1 VTSSAA
7 LPPFAP
13 RNMNPTASAAIPF
26 VLLLAPHAAAAST
39 SQRTRRRRRNK
50 RGTVGAGREW
60 EGWIAVATGCGGVEQ
75 RRRGKGLINTV
86 PGGGVTHGRRIN
98 GGVGKAKA

>member
-26 VLLLAPHAAAAST
+26 VLLLLAPHAAAAST

-60 EGWIAVATGCGGVEQ
+60 EGWIAVATGWMRWRRAAEAREGTDKYSTG
-75 RRRGKGLINTV
+75 RRGHAWA
-86 PGGGVTHGRRIN
+86 PH
-98 GGVGKAKA
+98 